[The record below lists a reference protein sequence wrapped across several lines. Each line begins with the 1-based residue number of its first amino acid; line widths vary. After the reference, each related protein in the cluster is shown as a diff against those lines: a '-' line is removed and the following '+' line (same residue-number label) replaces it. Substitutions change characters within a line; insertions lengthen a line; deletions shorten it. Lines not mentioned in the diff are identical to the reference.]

1 MGKKLG
7 VPNSQNIKINEEKIQ
22 FEDFKESILKI

>member
-7 VPNSQNIKINEEKIQ
+7 VPNSQNIKFNEEKIQ